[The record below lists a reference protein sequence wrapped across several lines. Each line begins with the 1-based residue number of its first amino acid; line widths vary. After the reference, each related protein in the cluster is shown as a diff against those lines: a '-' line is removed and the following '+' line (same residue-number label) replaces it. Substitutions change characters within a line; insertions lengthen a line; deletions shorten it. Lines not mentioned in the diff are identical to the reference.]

1 MGSCC
6 ASVKINPQIPKD
18 SQVNISKQE
27 LEITRIKSQKPEEIE
42 TIPLTRIVIRGA
54 IPELKE
60 VSAQEKTL
68 FLSGTDNPN
77 YFAPYGIT
85 FSCKKGIKS
94 TPSNQDDFTIIQE
107 NGILIISVFDGH
119 GIYGND
125 ASHYLHIVLPHM
137 ILSHPK
143 FPEDIDSILKEVFFK
158 CNIFLHQYLEDLG
171 KSTELSGSTC
181 TLIILINNR
190 LYTSNIGDS
199 KAILVKESNN
209 LKLTVDHKPSDP
221 IEFERIIKCGGLVR
235 TSSTE
240 ICSRIFAKG
249 KNLPGICVSRAFGD
263 SLAQTIGVVAEPDLN
278 KRKISKDDLFI
289 VVGSDGVWE
298 FVTDLQICDLIKNSE
313 NPAKDIADLSW
324 TRWRENENN
333 SVDDI
338 TVVVLNVKKYYK
350 QILINTK
357 G

>member
-6 ASVKINPQIPKD
+6 ASVKINPQIRKD
-18 SQVNISKQE
+18 FQVNTSKQE
-27 LEITRIKSQKPEEIE
+27 LEITGIKSQKPEEIE
-42 TIPLTRIVIRGA
+42 TIPLTRIIIRGVV
-54 IPELKE
+54 PESKE

-77 YFAPYGIT
+77 YFVPYGIT

-94 TPSNQDDFTIIQE
+94 TPTNQDDFSIIQE

-125 ASHYLHIVLPHM
+125 ASHYLHIILPHM

-143 FPEDIDSILKEVFFK
+143 FPEDIDLILKETYFK
-158 CNIFLHQYLEDLG
+158 CNIFLNKYLENLG

-181 TLIILINNR
+181 TLIILINNI

-199 KAILVKESNN
+199 KAILIKESNN
-209 LKLTVDHKPSDP
+209 IKLTIDHKPSDS
-221 IEFERIIKCGGLVR
+221 IELERIIKSGGLVR

-240 ICSRIFAKG
+240 VCSRIFAKG

-263 SLAQTIGVVAEPDLN
+263 SLAQTIGVVAEPDIN
-278 KRKISKDDLFI
+278 KREIRNDDVFI

-298 FVTDLQICDLIKNSE
+298 FLSDLQVCDLVKNSD
-313 NPAKDIADLSW
+313 NPAKAVADFSW
-324 TRWRENENN
+324 TKWRENEN
-333 SVDDI
+333 DAF
-338 TVVVLNVKKYYK
+338 
-350 QILINTK
+350 
-357 G
+357 